1 MTTNTVSPPQ
11 TPHPIMAPPAT
22 GILTTSGQTEQS
34 HPANP
39 GGGGKFGSGLEI
51 PGPAPS
57 PGNAAPAPLPSNPV
71 SSGSPT
77 TNTGPLTGLTFA
89 QVENYWIQA
98 GGSPQAAAMAAAVA
112 DAESGLNAASQRT
125 NPDGTISIGLW
136 LIPKNGTPAGS
147 TDPLANARAAVQLS
161 QNGTDWTQWCSTW
174 SDNNCGENNGTYLGS
189 GANALMSLA
198 TQGGGYNVAGS
209 TPTSIGTSASG
220 ATSGLTGG
228 STTGGGSKNYLL
240 LGLLLVIV
248 IAVFVLVNR
257 KKAGKDTSTGQDIPL
272 QDSQDSGPVYVPAHT
287 RQR

>member
-1 MTTNTVSPPQ
+1 MTTTSTSSQ
-11 TPHPIMAPPAT
+11 TPYQKQPFVASTMPVTMTNMGSP
-22 GILTTSGQTEQS
+22 QS
-34 HPANP
+34 
-39 GGGGKFGSGLEI
+39 GSG
-51 PGPAPS
+51 
-57 PGNAAPAPLPSNPV
+57 
-71 SSGSPT
+71 
-77 TNTGPLTGLTFA
+77 TGLTFD
-89 QVENYWIQA
+89 QVENYWVQA
-98 GGSPQAAAMAAAVA
+98 GGNPQAASMAAAVA
-112 DAESGLNAASQRT
+112 DAESGLNAGASRT
-125 NPDGTISIGLW
+125 NPDGSQGVGLW
-136 LIPKNGTPAGS
+136 LLPSNGSPPGS

-209 TPTSIGTSASG
+209 TPTSIGPSASG

-257 KKAGKDTSTGQDIPL
+257 KKAGKDTSTGQEIPL